1 MVFTEVPIL
10 LVASGL
16 RQKDEPDW
24 AERRRKMNI
33 DADVLDRMV
42 EKGRELKE
50 LLANKDILRFM
61 ELMASMDGQVSVV
74 PVRSD
79 TLLYPSEVRRM
90 LRISNS
96 TLKEYCN
103 QGLLTAY
110 HTPPKGKTKFWLSQV
125 LAIPVAEEGG
135 TA

>member
-1 MVFTEVPIL
+1 
-10 LVASGL
+10 
-16 RQKDEPDW
+16 
-24 AERRRKMNI
+24 MNI

-74 PVRSD
+74 PLRSD
-79 TLLYPSEVRRM
+79 TLLYPSEVRRL

-110 HTPPKGKTKFWLSQV
+110 HKPPKGKTKFWLSQV

>member
-1 MVFTEVPIL
+1 
-10 LVASGL
+10 
-16 RQKDEPDW
+16 
-24 AERRRKMNI
+24 MNI

-74 PVRSD
+74 PTRSD
-79 TLLYPSEVRRM
+79 TLLYPSEVCKM

-96 TLKEYCN
+96 TLKEYCDK
-103 QGLLTAY
+103 GVLTAY
-110 HTPPKGKTKFWLSQV
+110 RTPPKGRTKFWLSQV

>member
-1 MVFTEVPIL
+1 MVFTEVTIL

-61 ELMASMDGQVSVV
+61 EL
-74 PVRSD
+74 
-79 TLLYPSEVRRM
+79 
-90 LRISNS
+90 
-96 TLKEYCN
+96 
-103 QGLLTAY
+103 
-110 HTPPKGKTKFWLSQV
+110 
-125 LAIPVAEEGG
+125 
-135 TA
+135 